1 VEYLSYHHLAYPQ
14 IINKLSTSMT
24 SKPNDVCILAGTAGQ
39 ELAAEVIEFLGARP
53 VDMEIL
59 RYSDGEVDVE
69 IKDSVRGKN
78 TFVIQPTCPP
88 VNENLMELLVIMD
101 AIERSSGGIINAV
114 LPYYGYSRKERKTK
128 ARDPITGKLVAD
140 IIEKAGADSA
150 LLTELHATAIEGFF
164 RIPTTHLETTKLL
177 ANALAEYKLKQGQ
190 IPGYLTDISFVE
202 IPETERKAAAQNTV
216 IVSPDVGGARRARN
230 FSRYFGQ
237 SDFAI
242 IEKRR
247 FGVDQTEMLS
257 IIGEVEGREA
267 VIVDDMVSTGG
278 SMAPLVKVLREKG
291 ATKVYGC
298 ITHPLF
304 VGNAVENLKHADFDA
319 FFCTNTVPVPPEKRW
334 NGLHIVSV
342 GKYLG
347 SAIDRIHTDR
357 SINELVG
364 RTG

>member
-1 VEYLSYHHLAYPQ
+1 M
-14 IINKLSTSMT
+14 I
-24 SKPNDVCILAGTAGQ
+24 SKPYDVCILPGTAGQ
-39 ELAAEVIEFLGARP
+39 ELAKEITQFLG
-53 VDMEIL
+53 VKDIDMEIL

-69 IKDSVRGKN
+69 IRDSVRGKN
-78 TFVIQPTCPP
+78 VFVIQPTCPP

-101 AIERSSGGIINAV
+101 AVERSSGGIINAV

-128 ARDPITGKLVAD
+128 PRDPITGKLVAD
-140 IIEKAGADSA
+140 MLQAAGGDAA
-150 LLTELHATAIEGFF
+150 LLMELHATAIEGFF
-164 RIPTTHLETTKLL
+164 RIPTTHLETLKLL
-177 ANALAEYKLKQGQ
+177 ANALVEYKLKDGQ
-190 IPGYLTDISFVE
+190 IEQYLTEIPFVE
-202 IPETERKAAAQNTV
+202 IDEKERVAAAKNTV
-216 IVSPDVGGARRARN
+216 VVSPDVGGARRARN

-247 FGVDQTEMLS
+247 FGVDKSEMLS
-257 IIGEVEGREA
+257 IIGEVEGKEA

-304 VGNAVENLKHADFDA
+304 VGKAVENLKNAGFDA

-334 NGLHIVSV
+334 AGLHIVSV
-342 GKYLG
+342 GKYLA

-364 RTG
+364 RFG